1 MLVGDGAGGVLE
13 VRFDGE
19 VVGGRVVLYV
29 DRVEAQ
35 HDVQKVLEQQD
46 LLLLWG
52 EGFQGFLLAGVV
64 AREGLVL

>member
-19 VVGGRVVLYV
+19 VVGGRVALYV

-35 HDVQKVLEQQD
+35 HDVQQVLEQQD